1 VARKEALNTEAGQA
15 SASAEMATRL
25 PTPQA
30 KPRWA
35 VIASSLLLLIG
46 GITSARAFLI
56 PVVLGFL
63 SALVCLT

>member
-1 VARKEALNTEAGQA
+1 
-15 SASAEMATRL
+15 MATGL

-30 KPRWA
+30 VPRRA
-35 VIASSLLLLIG
+35 VIGIFLPLLIG